1 MQEALMMVF
10 ELSINMLVPILL
22 CTFFGVWLGEK
33 TGINWLAVP
42 FFFIGALAGYTSI
55 FKRIRRFLKD
65 DKSQNSKNPKKE
77 EDIKEENHAK
87 KN

>member
-33 TGINWLAVP
+33 IHINWMAVP

-55 FKRIRRFLKD
+55 FKKMKRFLKD
-65 DKSQNSKNPKKE
+65 DKKKKDE
-77 EDIKEENHAK
+77 KEVDHAK